1 MADND
6 REEAAQ
12 RRTRQRFLR
21 RQWARRW
28 MSWRYVVAVVAV
40 LVLLGAGI
48 WLVFFSTQMSVRTVE
63 VRGNEILSDK
73 RVRTIADVRLGA
85 QLATADLDRPRAR
98 LSALAEVES
107 VDVTREW
114 PDTVAITVTERTAV
128 AVVRIGSQW
137 RALDASGVVFTE
149 YQRPPANLPRVQAS
163 ANAGEGAL
171 EEAALV
177 VSQLPADLAARVDHV
192 EVDTIDTIT
201 LVLPEGRTVHWG
213 SSEQS
218 DVKADVLVKLMQAHP
233 AQEYDVSVPGMP
245 TAR

>member
-1 MADND
+1 MADTG
-6 REEAAQ
+6 REAAAE

-28 MSWRYVVAVVAV
+28 MSWRYVVAALLALVA
-40 LVLLGAGI
+40 LGVGV
-48 WLVFFSTQMSVRTVE
+48 WLVFFSTQMSVRHVE
-63 VRGNEILSDK
+63 VRGNEILSDQ
-73 RVRTIADVRLGA
+73 RVRSIAQVPVGD

-98 LSALAEVES
+98 VSALAEVES

-137 RALDASGVVFTE
+137 RALDPSGVVFTE
-149 YQRPPANLPRVQAS
+149 YPQPPAHLPRVQAS

-171 EEAALV
+171 EE
-177 VSQLPADLAARVDHV
+177 SQMPAELAARVDHV
-192 EVDTIDTIT
+192 EVETIDTIT
-201 LVLPEGRTVHWG
+201 LVLRGGRTVHWG

-218 DVKADVLVKLMQAHP
+218 GVKADVLLKLMEAHP
-233 AQEYDVSVPGMP
+233 ADSYDVSVPGMP